1 LDDEESLRFFAEFT
15 LSGVR
20 FFATLRMTGSEEL
33 RMTPHS
39 VIARLT
45 KPAEA
50 ILRMGKRLPCSARND
65 IRGRPQNEKRV
76 HQSVKPKYARI

>member
-1 LDDEESLRFFAEFT
+1 LDGEESL
-15 LSGVR
+15 R
-20 FFATLRMTGSEEL
+20 FFATLRMTGSEGF

-50 ILRMGKRLPCSARND
+50 ISGMGKRLPRSTRND